1 MPETFPSLW
10 LRECGV
16 GSEAHKMLGQTHCAE
31 VLAKRPTGLRNSTDV
46 QVLRKEGRPKSVA
59 AWSVVRVLE
68 PPFCRPDPTT
78 NFCSNR
84 HPQACQL
91 SISISLNFQEA
102 SPLLHLRRKFAHQSW
117 LALAHHSTRFQS
129 FNVPWPH
136 ADSAD
141 ALPSDHSAGSA
152 IIFILSAARV

>member
-16 GSEAHKMLGQTHCAE
+16 GSEAHKILGQTHCAE
-31 VLAKRPTGLRNSTDV
+31 VLAKRPTRPRNSTDV
-46 QVLRKEGRPKSVA
+46 QVFRKEGRPKSVA

-84 HPQACQL
+84 LSAQHQHQPQL
-91 SISISLNFQEA
+91 PRSEPF
-102 SPLLHLRRKFAHQSW
+102 SPSRRKFAHQSW

-141 ALPSDHSAGSA
+141 ALPSDHSTGSA